1 MSRSL
6 LLGCLVLSTAT
17 LAADSATRSFKN
29 AADAV
34 EDAFDRTKRT
44 SPTCRE
50 NIGRQLDA
58 LVDRIDALKQG
69 ATDQSINGL
78 KQELSM
84 LGMSAPMAGCP
95 VDVNDD
101 IQKAVGFLE
110 EGRAAMWGN
119 TGRRAD
125 DRRNRRH
132 DDEPVFTQT
141 ERFVQMAPLTVQP
154 NARFEGENAV
164 RVVVPELKIFNMQGK
179 PFSVGARF
187 RSYEGQWSDWVTTQ
201 TWAVPNDAFVWKN
214 AFNHFFRYSSL
225 AEDDFSQGRFI
236 AHVSVFDGDG
246 RELAFREASFKVRLP
261 QLPSPGGPGPVG
273 VPPVLQA
280 RDCGPGA
287 DIGCTITRDG
297 QYPMDAQVFAGVLE
311 SLRSWST
318 ETMRAQSVQ
327 VITQRQYLTAAQL
340 GAVLDLFRTEELR
353 LQAARFAAPRVVNPQ
368 HSLGLAAKF
377 RTEQYGQAFLQ
388 LMSEQP
394 PGGMPG
400 TQPPPVVLPNAP
412 PPPPVQGPPQ
422 AYRDCGTGS
431 DPGCTM
437 WRKGRQ
443 AADAPTFAGVLTVLR
458 SNANELT
465 RAEVANTMIGSH
477 WVTAAQ
483 LGLVLDLFSNEL
495 VRLDVAKR
503 AAEHVVNPQ
512 HALALAAKFQNSF
525 NAQELVEV
533 MSRQR

>member
-78 KQELSM
+78 KQELSTI
-84 LGMSAPMAGCP
+84 GMSAPMAGCP

-110 EGRAAMWGN
+110 EGRVAMWGN

-132 DDEPVFTQT
+132 DDEPVFSQT
-141 ERFVQMAPLTVQP
+141 DNFVQMSALTVQP
-154 NARFEGENAV
+154 AARFEGENAV
-164 RVVVPELKIFNMQGK
+164 RVVVPELRIYNLQGT
-179 PFSVGARF
+179 PFYLGARF

-201 TWAVPNDAFVWKN
+201 TWAVPNNAFVWKN

-236 AHVSVFDGDG
+236 AHVSVFDGEG

-261 QLPSPGGPGPVG
+261 QLPDGAGPGPLP
-273 VPPVLQA
+273 VPPVTPA
-280 RDCGPGA
+280 RDCGLGA
-287 DIGCTITRDG
+287 DLGCTMTRDG
-297 QYPMDAQVFAGVLE
+297 QYPMDAQVFAGVLQ
-311 SLRSWST
+311 SLRGSST
-318 ETMRAQSVQ
+318 EVMRAQSVQ
-327 VITQRQYLTAAQL
+327 TILQRQCLTAVQL
-340 GAVLDLFRTEELR
+340 GALLDLFRTEEVR
-353 LQAARFAAPRVVNPQ
+353 LQVARVAAPRVVNPQ
-368 HSLGLAAKF
+368 HALGLAAKF
-377 RTEQYGQAFLQ
+377 RTEMYGHAFLT
-388 LMSEQP
+388 LMSQQP

-400 TQPPPVVLPNAP
+400 NQPPPVVLQVPTQP
-412 PPPPVQGPPQ
+412 
-422 AYRDCGTGS
+422 YRDCGTGS

-437 WRKGRQ
+437 WRRGRQ
-443 AADAPTFAGVLTVLR
+443 PADATTFAGVLAVLR

-465 RAEVANTMIGSH
+465 RAEVANTMIATH

-483 LGLVLDLFSNEL
+483 LGLVMDLFTNEL
-495 VRLDVAKR
+495 TRLDVAKG

-512 HALALAAKFQNSF
+512 HALGLAAKFQNSF

-533 MSRQR
+533 MARQQQQ